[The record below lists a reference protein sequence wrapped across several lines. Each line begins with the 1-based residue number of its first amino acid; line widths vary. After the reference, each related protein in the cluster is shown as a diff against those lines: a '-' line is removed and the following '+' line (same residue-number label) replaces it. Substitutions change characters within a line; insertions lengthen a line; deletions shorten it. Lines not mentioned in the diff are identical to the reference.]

1 MLIIDNI
8 CKYFGKIKAV
18 DAVSLKFDKNE
29 AVVLLGENGA
39 GKSTLFK
46 IISGFSEPDSGEL
59 LFENE
64 NIKNCRMKYLQNIGY
79 VPEISALYG
88 EMTTL
93 EFLEFSADLKR
104 MSAEQKSEKIEK
116 MLNLLEL
123 RNVAFQSL
131 GTLSKGY
138 KKRAE
143 LAAAMLSEPKILLLD
158 EPTEGL
164 DPVQKESMRQI
175 IKNYAKNNLVIISTH
190 ALEDVDALAQRVL
203 LMHKGKMVAD
213 TKFAKFKK
221 TAPESLLA
229 SFKKITG
236 E

>member
-104 MSAEQKSEKIEK
+104 MNAEQKSEKIEK
-116 MLNLLEL
+116 MLSLLEL

>member
-1 MLIIDNI
+1 MLIINNI
-8 CKYFGKIKAV
+8 CKSFGKIKAV
-18 DAVSLKFDKNE
+18 DEVSLKFDKNE
-29 AVVLLGENGA
+29 TAVLLGENGA

-46 IISGFSEPDSGEL
+46 IISGFSEPDSGEV

-64 NIKNCRMKYLQNIGY
+64 NIKNIRTKYLQNIGY
-79 VPEISALYG
+79 VPEISALYA

-93 EFLEFSADLKR
+93 EFLQFSADLKK
-104 MSAEQKSEKIEK
+104 MQEKRKTENINK

-123 RNVAFQSL
+123 QNVAFQPL
-131 GTLSKGY
+131 GTLSKGF

-175 IKNYAKNNLVIISTH
+175 IKDYAKNNLVIISTH

-203 LMHKGKMVAD
+203 LLHKGKMAAD
-213 TKFAKFKK
+213 TKFSKFKK

>member
-1 MLIIDNI
+1 MLIIENI

-64 NIKNCRMKYLQNIGY
+64 NIKNGRMKYLQNIGY

-104 MSAEQKSEKIEK
+104 ISAEQKSEKIEK

>member
-46 IISGFSEPDSGEL
+46 IVSGFSEPDSGEL

-64 NIKNCRMKYLQNIGY
+64 NIKNNRMKYLQNIGY

-116 MLNLLEL
+116 MLSLLEL

>member
-64 NIKNCRMKYLQNIGY
+64 NIKNGRMKYLQNIGY

-116 MLNLLEL
+116 MLNLLDL

>member
-46 IISGFSEPDSGEL
+46 IVSGFSEPDSGEL

-64 NIKNCRMKYLQNIGY
+64 NIKNGRMKYLQNIGY

>member
-1 MLIIDNI
+1 MLIIENI

-64 NIKNCRMKYLQNIGY
+64 NIKNGRMKYLQNIGY

-116 MLNLLEL
+116 MLSLLEL

>member
-46 IISGFSEPDSGEL
+46 IVSGFLEPDSGEL

-64 NIKNCRMKYLQNIGY
+64 NIKNDRMKYLQNIGY

>member
-104 MSAEQKSEKIEK
+104 MNAEQKSEKIEK
-116 MLNLLEL
+116 MLSLLEL

-138 KKRAE
+138 KKRVE

>member
-46 IISGFSEPDSGEL
+46 IVSGFSEPDSGEL

-104 MSAEQKSEKIEK
+104 MSAEQKFEKIEK

>member
-29 AVVLLGENGA
+29 TVVLLGENGA

-46 IISGFSEPDSGEL
+46 IVSGFSEPDSGEL

>member
-64 NIKNCRMKYLQNIGY
+64 NIKNNRMKYLQNIGY

>member
-46 IISGFSEPDSGEL
+46 IVSGFSEPDSGEL

-64 NIKNCRMKYLQNIGY
+64 NIKNGRMKYLQNIGY

-143 LAAAMLSEPKILLLD
+143 LSAAMLSEPKILLLD

>member
-46 IISGFSEPDSGEL
+46 IVSGFSEPDSGEL

-116 MLNLLEL
+116 M

>member
-64 NIKNCRMKYLQNIGY
+64 NIKNGRMKYLQNIGY

-104 MSAEQKSEKIEK
+104 MSAEQKSENIEK
-116 MLNLLEL
+116 MLSLLEL

>member
-1 MLIIDNI
+1 MLIIKNI
-8 CKYFGKIKAV
+8 CKSFGKIKAV
-18 DAVSLKFDKNE
+18 DEVSLKFDKNE
-29 AVVLLGENGA
+29 TAVLLGENGA

-46 IISGFSEPDSGEL
+46 IISGFLEPDSGEL

-64 NIKNCRMKYLQNIGY
+64 NIKNIRTKHLQNIGY
-79 VPEISALYG
+79 VPEISALYA

-93 EFLEFSADLKR
+93 EFLQFSADLKK
-104 MSAEQKSEKIEK
+104 MQEKQKTENIKK

-123 RNVAFQSL
+123 QNVAFQPL
-131 GTLSKGY
+131 GTLSKGF

-190 ALEDVDALAQRVL
+190 ALEDVYALAQRVL
-203 LMHKGKMVAD
+203 LMHKGKMAAD
-213 TKFAKFKK
+213 TKFSKFKK

>member
-46 IISGFSEPDSGEL
+46 IVSGFSEPDSGEL

-64 NIKNCRMKYLQNIGY
+64 NIKNDRMKYLQNIGY

>member
-1 MLIIDNI
+1 MLIINNI
-8 CKYFGKIKAV
+8 CKSFGKIKAV
-18 DAVSLKFDKNE
+18 DEVSLKFDKNE
-29 AVVLLGENGA
+29 TAVLLGENGA

-46 IISGFSEPDSGEL
+46 IISGFSEPDSGEV

-64 NIKNCRMKYLQNIGY
+64 NIKNIRTKYLQNIGY
-79 VPEISALYG
+79 VPEISALYA

-93 EFLEFSADLKR
+93 EFLQFSADLKK
-104 MSAEQKSEKIEK
+104 MNAEQKIKNIEK

-123 RNVAFQSL
+123 QNVAFQPL
-131 GTLSKGY
+131 GTLSKGF

-175 IKNYAKNNLVIISTH
+175 IKDYAKNNLVIISTH

-203 LMHKGKMVAD
+203 LLHKGKMAAD
-213 TKFAKFKK
+213 TKFSKFKK

>member
-64 NIKNCRMKYLQNIGY
+64 NIKNGRMKYLQNIGY

-116 MLNLLEL
+116 MLSLLEL

-213 TKFAKFKK
+213 TKFKK

>member
-1 MLIIDNI
+1 MLIIENI

-116 MLNLLEL
+116 MLSLLEL

>member
-46 IISGFSEPDSGEL
+46 IVSGFSEPDSGEL

>member
-46 IISGFSEPDSGEL
+46 IVSGFSEPDSGEL

-64 NIKNCRMKYLQNIGY
+64 NIKNNRMKYLQNIGY

>member
-46 IISGFSEPDSGEL
+46 IVSGFSEPDSGEL

-64 NIKNCRMKYLQNIGY
+64 NIKNDRMKYLQNIGY

-190 ALEDVDALAQRVL
+190 ALEDVDTLAQRVL

>member
-64 NIKNCRMKYLQNIGY
+64 NIKNGRMKYLQNIGY

>member
-1 MLIIDNI
+1 MLIIENI

-39 GKSTLFK
+39 SKSTLFK

-64 NIKNCRMKYLQNIGY
+64 NIKNGRMKYLQNIGY

-104 MSAEQKSEKIEK
+104 ISAEQKSEKIEK

>member
-46 IISGFSEPDSGEL
+46 IVSGFSEPDSGEL

-64 NIKNCRMKYLQNIGY
+64 NIKNGRMKYLQNIGY

-116 MLNLLEL
+116 MLSLLEL

>member
-64 NIKNCRMKYLQNIGY
+64 NIKNGRMKYLQNIGY

-116 MLNLLEL
+116 MLSLLEL